1 MNPELI
7 KMNLQMF
14 AANSQTNTTSV
25 VGKDV
30 YDPEVL
36 SAMVDASFDH
46 QMLFGVLAETDNTLV
61 GQPGSTITIPSW
73 NMMDGIEGYIEE
85 FQEIP
90 VDKITHSTR
99 KVTIKEIGKG
109 FAVTDKAKAV
119 GIGDPLGEGTRQL
132 GMHFGDRLDT
142 DILDALLTTTNTAN
156 MTLDYEGVSTAGDF
170 FTKEV
175 DHHLILFMNP
185 KDARKVRKSMA
196 STTLANTEVGANALI
211 SGTFM
216 EVDGIEIVRASKI
229 TEGQAVMV
237 KVGTYNSES
246 HQNNDPVVKII
257 NKVPVTIEPERK
269 ASQRLTNYYGSAMY
283 GVALY
288 NESRALKLTVTEA
301 SKP

>member
-1 MNPELI
+1 MSAELI

-14 AANSQTNTTSV
+14 AENSQTNTTSV

-36 SAMVDASFDH
+36 SAMVGASFDH

-61 GQPGSTITIPSW
+61 GQAGSTITIPSW

-109 FAVTDKAKAV
+109 FAVTDKAKAI
-119 GIGDPLGEGTRQL
+119 GIGDPEGEGCRQL
-132 GMHFGDRLDT
+132 GMHFGDRLDD
-142 DILDALLTTTNTAN
+142 DILNALLSTSNAAN
-156 MTLDYEGVSTAGDF
+156 MTPDYDGVSTAGDF

-216 EVDGIEIVRASKI
+216 EVDGIEIVRSSKLE
-229 TEGQAVMV
+229 EGTAVMV

-257 NKVPVTIEPERK
+257 NKVPVTIEPERD
-269 ASQRLTNYYGSAMY
+269 ASKRLTNYYGSAMY

-288 NESRALKLTVTEA
+288 NESRALKLTVAEA
-301 SKP
+301 EIP

>member
-14 AANSQTNTTSV
+14 ATNSQTNTTSV

-132 GMHFGDRLDT
+132 GMHFGDRLDS

-229 TEGQAVMV
+229 TEGTAVMV
-237 KVGTYNSES
+237 KVGTYNSET

-257 NKVPVTIEPERK
+257 NQSTCD
-269 ASQRLTNYYGSAMY
+269 Y
-283 GVALY
+283 
-288 NESRALKLTVTEA
+288 RART
-301 SKP
+301 